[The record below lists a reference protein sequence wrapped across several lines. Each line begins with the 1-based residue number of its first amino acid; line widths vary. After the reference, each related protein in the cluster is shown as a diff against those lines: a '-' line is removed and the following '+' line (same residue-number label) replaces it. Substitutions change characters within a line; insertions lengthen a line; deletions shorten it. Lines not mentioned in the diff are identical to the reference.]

1 MVKDKELEFLLQ
13 LLDDPDPAVYQHVS
27 DKLISLGA
35 SVVPSL
41 EDVHHQAIITNND
54 LLEKHVEYVIGKID
68 FNALLKKIKIWL
80 DNPNRDLLKGIMLI
94 AAYSQP
100 DVRVLQQE
108 ERIERIRRDIYFQL
122 SMRYSP
128 LKIVSIIN
136 QVFYDVYEYETAKV
150 LMDFHF
156 FANYMLSFRKGS
168 PILMTIV
175 YLLIAR
181 KLNLAIYPVNV
192 SSNFLLAYI
201 KKRQE
206 PTFDNMSLDNFLVK
220 KIELFIDPSNKGAI
234 YRPREIR
241 TFLEEKGVGLQAEKF
256 AFCTDLDILNY
267 LINDLCEIYKQGEK
281 LEKISELKLIN
292 AMITS
297 KITRS
302 IDKLA

>member
-1 MVKDKELEFLLQ
+1 MVKDKEIEFLLQ
-13 LLDDPDPAVYQHVS
+13 LLDDPDPAVHRHVS

-35 SVVPSL
+35 AVVPNL
-41 EDVHHQAIITNND
+41 EDAHHHAIMTNND
-54 LLEKHVEYVIGKID
+54 LLEKHVEYVMGKID
-68 FNALLKKIKIWL
+68 FNALLIRITDWL
-80 DNPNRDLLKGIMLI
+80 ESPNRDLLNGIMLI

-100 DVRVLQQE
+100 DVKITQQE
-108 ERIERIRRDIYFQL
+108 ERIDRIRRDIYFQL

-136 QVFYDVYEYETAKV
+136 QVFYDIYEYKTAKV

-168 PILMTIV
+168 PVLMNII
-175 YLLIAR
+175 YLLVAR

-201 KKRQE
+201 KKRQT
-206 PTFDNMSLDNFLVK
+206 PTFDDMSLEEFLVK

-241 TFLEEKGVGLQAEKF
+241 TFLEERGIGLQAEKF
-256 AFCTDLDILNY
+256 AFCTDLDMLNY
-267 LINDLCEIYKQGEK
+267 LINDLCEIYQQSGK
-281 LEKISELKLIN
+281 LEKVRELKQIYT
-292 AMITS
+292 MISAKILQTS
-297 KITRS
+297 
-302 IDKLA
+302 DKLA